1 LGSVRTEAIKKLAK
15 ALLET
20 HHEKFSADYEANK
33 KSVDILVD
41 SKSKHV
47 RNQVAGY
54 VTRLRV
60 IENQKASGELG
71 ETTLTP
77 EEEDER
83 EQDSPS

>member
-1 LGSVRTEAIKKLAK
+1 LGSVRTEAIKKLARV
-15 ALLET
+15 LVET

-33 KSVDILVD
+33 KSVDELVD

-71 ETTLTP
+71 EPALAL
-77 EEEDER
+77 EEEDEN
-83 EQDSPS
+83 E

>member
-1 LGSVRTEAIKKLAK
+1 MGSVRTEAIKKLARE
-15 ALLET
+15 LLVT

-41 SKSKHV
+41 SKSKRV

-71 ETTLTP
+71 ETTLTL
-77 EEEDER
+77 EEES